1 MSHKY
6 ELPLDERKRLKDK
19 KLTKHY
25 VANILTHWWNAIS
38 WFVLFTTG
46 LGILAGK
53 RLPFMPVEWNNLT
66 RNLFGGLAPLIQSHE
81 IWGQIWLAVLAFNVL
96 FGFRK
101 FFVPFAVHRMWI
113 DKDDIEWLKKK
124 PLEMLGFEV
133 EMPPQDAY
141 NGGQKLYSYLVILG
155 TIVIGVTGM
164 LMTYSERI
172 PLAMRWLVQ
181 WSMPV
186 HFLAVGTTF
195 AGVIIHV
202 YMGAIMPE
210 ERQAFF
216 SIFSGKVSA
225 LYAYL
230 HHRKWYDQKMA
241 EEREAEAEYAL
252 KQLSDRQHR
261 DADLDQLL
269 DDLAEPSIATD

>member
-6 ELPLDERKRLKDK
+6 ELPLDERQRLKDK